1 MLLSPSEFLYI
12 YNYWK
17 RKKKPFKAG
26 FYLYW
31 QSQILAIWGEY
42 KLSQSCWRMVKKTQG
57 LIKLGTI
64 QPKEMLNGSSFQSC
78 ETSQTSTRVE
88 QLLSEKQGMKKSREE
103 ILHDITTQS
112 IMHSMRIYKNME
124 AKNQGKENWELSGRS
139 MPHPPHVYFICILPE
154 APQCK
159 GWARRLG
166 DWECFPALTS
176 DYS

>member
-1 MLLSPSEFLYI
+1 
-12 YNYWK
+12 
-17 RKKKPFKAG
+17 
-26 FYLYW
+26 
-31 QSQILAIWGEY
+31 
-42 KLSQSCWRMVKKTQG
+42 MVKKTQG

-124 AKNQGKENWELSGRS
+124 AKNQGKEN
-139 MPHPPHVYFICILPE
+139 
-154 APQCK
+154 
-159 GWARRLG
+159 
-166 DWECFPALTS
+166 
-176 DYS
+176 